1 MSTEELVEKFGAQ
14 ITRRNFLAKL
24 GAGAVGALLGLM
36 GFPNVAFACI
46 NYKCCCLC
54 ELPTSSCQQDCPY
67 SWCWFCNYL
76 NFVPIRAQAIK

>member
-36 GFPNVAFACI
+36 GFPNVAAYVSCLRHLASRIVLTLGAGFVTMLQKPGTI
-46 NYKCCCLC
+46 NAA
-54 ELPTSSCQQDCPY
+54 
-67 SWCWFCNYL
+67 N
-76 NFVPIRAQAIK
+76 V